1 MRTIL
6 LILAILA
13 AATTS
18 VQASPFLIS
27 DNSTQE
33 VDSCQIT
40 GLGTVPCTLG
50 SGKGLRVDLGSLP
63 PGSYTVTAKY
73 CAQGGLWCSVASSP
87 FVFSKPNL
95 GAPGNIRL
103 SQ

>member
-1 MRTIL
+1 MRAIL

-18 VQASPFLIS
+18 VQASPFLVS

-33 VDSCQIT
+33 VDSCQIA

-50 SGKGLRVDLGSLP
+50 VGKGIKVDLGSLA
-63 PGSYTVTAKY
+63 PGSYTVTARF
-73 CAQGGLWCSVASSP
+73 CSGVWCSSFSSP

-95 GAPGNIRL
+95 GVPVNVKL
-103 SQ
+103 SP